1 MIDFQQGDGSISE
14 RGFLTGYRRRTRL
27 GFHRQQHTGRNT
39 QCHRFRFMTNIRHK
53 ACRLSHLARRHL
65 FHTSPSRHLLLLVW
79 DLPNFRMALVVA
91 RCHKCQHLT
100 CLCLT
105 PSGEEVRYTLCKMSM
120 GVIKVN
126 LDYILCFFLPFLLSF
141 CSFFFFS
148 FLVFG
153 RYGRVTLWALCS
165 AIC

>member
-1 MIDFQQGDGSISE
+1 MDLFLNVCL
-14 RGFLTGYRRRTRL
+14 LTGYRRRTRL
-27 GFHRQQHTGRNT
+27 GFHRRRHTGRNT

-65 FHTSPSRHLLLLVW
+65 FHTSPSQLLLLEW

-141 CSFFFFS
+141 CSFFFFFQ
-148 FLVFG
+148 FLGFWSV
-153 RYGRVTLWALCS
+153 RYG
-165 AIC
+165 